1 MGLPIC
7 SVVKRSSLVCEQGN
21 YYYKI
26 TDFFKTFIWLMKQ
39 FEGQNIGQ
47 GEKILKKTRLQQEDN
62 LEIAGNE
69 THDDE

>member
-1 MGLPIC
+1 M
-7 SVVKRSSLVCEQGN
+7 SVFEAKQPSVE
-21 YYYKI
+21 
-26 TDFFKTFIWLMKQ
+26 Q

-47 GEKILKKTRLQQEDN
+47 GENVQKKTRFQQEDS

>member
-1 MGLPIC
+1 M
-7 SVVKRSSLVCEQGN
+7 E
-21 YYYKI
+21 
-26 TDFFKTFIWLMKQ
+26 Q

-47 GEKILKKTRLQQEDN
+47 GENVLKTTRLQQEDS

>member
-1 MGLPIC
+1 M
-7 SVVKRSSLVCEQGN
+7 E
-21 YYYKI
+21 
-26 TDFFKTFIWLMKQ
+26 Q

-47 GEKILKKTRLQQEDN
+47 GEKILEKTRLQQEDS